1 MVKTLSLSYC
11 QWENTDVYK
20 QRGDM
25 SGYGFRK

>member
-1 MVKTLSLSYC
+1 MVKTLSLSY
-11 QWENTDVYK
+11 WENTDVYK